1 MTLYIPPYS
10 SHTITI
16 SHLDNRHYGLS
27 VYIYTIFCIVKKG
40 VKSTSIIV
48 VFFPSIVYLFIVFFS
63 KVIF

>member
-1 MTLYIPPYS
+1 MTLYIPPYL

-16 SHLDNRHYGLS
+16 SHLDNKHYGLE
-27 VYIYTIFCIVKKG
+27 VYIYAILSIVKKG
-40 VKSTSIIV
+40 LKSTSIIV